1 MDNQLQKVENTGL
14 AIRTPLLYYPE
25 LNDTDVKES
34 GVLDTLQKKVVLA
47 TLNHPKIKTLNI
59 VKGEPGQRNTEP
71 YDALVEIIGLAI
83 WTMGITEN
91 SMTKL
96 EQKLFIPV
104 AIEEIKTFENLTI
117 EDVRIAFN
125 RGSRRKYGD
134 FFAMTITAVNIWLTK
149 YEEETKLD
157 AMMRLKFVKKKEL
170 PAPELTEE
178 EKQKNHNDWIE
189 GVYKHF
195 DEQLRTNEYTFYDF
209 GNKFYVYLKKLGLIA
224 LSPEQQQNIWN
235 MAVDELKKEY
245 HPKNGRNFGQ
255 RVDLKA
261 IYDGLKLDEVGKREE
276 NLIIARAKKITI
288 RWYFIKLI
296 RNKQHIKGEVEAAE
310 KNMLDKPKT

>member
-296 RNKQHIKGEVEAAE
+296 RNNQHIKEVIELAE
-310 KNMLDKPKT
+310 LKLKG